1 MEKIVAL
8 IDNSRYSESVC
19 DHAAWLASL
28 HGASLTLLHI
38 VGRREG
44 AVAEE
49 ADLSGSI
56 GLGART
62 ALLEEL
68 AELDGQRAR
77 FAIKKG
83 RALLEDAQARA
94 EKAGATNISTSLRN
108 GELIETVDSLESST
122 DLIVIGKRGV
132 ASKYD
137 MEHLGSNLERVA
149 RSTVHPVLVASREF
163 SPVKKLLI
171 AFDGG
176 ASAKK
181 AVQHVANN
189 SVFKGMECLVLHAGT
204 DSYNNN
210 EQLDDA
216 AKQLNE
222 AGINATT
229 KIVPGQAD
237 VVIAQVVESDN
248 IDMLVMGAYGHSR
261 IRNLII
267 GSTTTQML
275 ASCKVPVLMF
285 R

>member
-8 IDNSRYSESVC
+8 VDSSRYSESVC
-19 DHAAWLASL
+19 DHAAWFASA

-38 VGRREG
+38 VGRRESG
-44 AVAEE
+44 TEE

-83 RALLEDAQARA
+83 RALLEDAQNRS
-94 EKAGATNISTSLRN
+94 EKAGANQVTTSLRN
-108 GELIETVDSLESST
+108 GELIETINEMESSL

-137 MEHLGSNLERVA
+137 MEHVGSNLERVA
-149 RSTVHPVLVASREF
+149 RSTKKPVLVASREF
-163 SPVKKLLI
+163 APIKKILI

-176 ASAKK
+176 ISAKK
-181 AVQHVANN
+181 AVQHVAENAI
-189 SVFKGMECLVLHAGT
+189 FKGMECLLLHAGS
-204 DSYNNN
+204 DSWSGN
-210 EQLDDA
+210 EQLEDS
-216 AKQLNE
+216 AKLLQN
-222 AGINATT
+222 AGLQCET
-229 KIVPGQAD
+229 KTIAGQAD
-237 VVIAQVVESDN
+237 AVISQTVEADGF
-248 IDMLVMGAYGHSR
+248 DMLVMGAYGHSR

-275 ASCKVPVLMF
+275 SSCKVPVLLF

>member
-1 MEKIVAL
+1 MENIIAL
-8 IDNSRYSESVC
+8 IDSSRYSESVC
-19 DHAAWLASL
+19 DHAAWLACVHKANL
-28 HGASLTLLHI
+28 NLLHI

-44 AVAEE
+44 GTEE
-49 ADLSGSI
+49 SDLSGSI

-68 AELDGQRAR
+68 AEIDGQRAK

-83 RALLEDAQARA
+83 RALLEDAQKRA
-94 EKAGATNISTSLRN
+94 QNIGAQQVTTTLRN
-108 GELIETVDSLESST
+108 GEFIETVNELEGSAN
-122 DLIVIGKRGV
+122 LLVIGKRGV

-149 RSTVHPVLVASREF
+149 RSTNKPVLVASREF
-163 SPVKKLLI
+163 CPINKVLV

-176 ASAKK
+176 PSANK
-181 AVQHVANN
+181 AVQHM
-189 SVFKGMECLVLHAGT
+189 SQSPTFKGMECLLLHAGPDT
-204 DSYNNN
+204 SSSS
-210 EQLDDA
+210 EQLDMA
-216 AKQLNE
+216 AKKLND
-222 AGINATT
+222 AGVTAST
-229 KIVPGQAD
+229 KTVDGQPN
-237 VVIAQVVESDN
+237 VVISQIIESDKFGL
-248 IDMLVMGAYGHSR
+248 LVMGAYGHSR